1 MKKREKEGGTIH
13 PLFQSRWGWS
23 FCEWRTKL
31 LATSEGHS
39 NPETGGGH
47 FFLIYFFFFLQF
59 FLSFSFFSLFI
70 LMSEIFLL
78 PLSSWRER
86 KREVLRIKIHH
97 HEREDDREIEKGKKR
112 GEREKKEVFRR
123 RQPVLQPFFQ
133 ASTKEMLCITFFFYT
148 SNSLFSFSVL
158 WRFLLFYDSE
168 LCLSLVFLC
177 FLFFFFFES
186 HRMGSK
192 KIDESL
198 KQLIL
203 TIFSI
208 NKYKNIFN
216 NVYEFMIDE
225 NFCYFWKIGE
235 MVKIKL
241 AKILESLY
249 SF

>member
-13 PLFQSRWGWS
+13 PLLQSRWGWS

-123 RQPVLQPFFQ
+123 RQPLLQSFFQ
-133 ASTKEMLCITFFFYT
+133 ASTKEMLCITFFFLYFKFLVFFFCPMAVSPILWFWT
-148 SNSLFSFSVL
+148 VSFIGFPLFFI
-158 WRFLLFYDSE
+158 LLFFRIPSNGIE
-168 LCLSLVFLC
+168 ENRWK
-177 FLFFFFFES
+177 FEA
-186 HRMGSK
+186 
-192 KIDESL
+192 
-198 KQLIL
+198 
-203 TIFSI
+203 I
-208 NKYKNIFN
+208 NFDDIFN
-216 NVYEFMIDE
+216 
-225 NFCYFWKIGE
+225 K
-235 MVKIKL
+235 
-241 AKILESLY
+241 
-249 SF
+249 